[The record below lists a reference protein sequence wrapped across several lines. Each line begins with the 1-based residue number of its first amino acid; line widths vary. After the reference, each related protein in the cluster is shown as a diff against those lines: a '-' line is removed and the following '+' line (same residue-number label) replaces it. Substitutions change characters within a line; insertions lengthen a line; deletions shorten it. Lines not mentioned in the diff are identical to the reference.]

1 MWAAV
6 RLLVERLEG
15 LEVQRDTARC
25 ALEATLVPV
34 HINGLDGF
42 VGIHGLGA
50 SLALLWLGVV
60 WNKAHLQIT
69 TTITIRNTKGLQVVW
84 IISLSLSLYPPS
96 SPSTIMV
103 DDNNMRERMCVCLV
117 ASSGVVGDTGYNN

>member
-1 MWAAV
+1 VAGLGQMWAAV

-69 TTITIRNTKGLQVVW
+69 TTITIRNTKGLQ
-84 IISLSLSLYPPS
+84 
-96 SPSTIMV
+96 
-103 DDNNMRERMCVCLV
+103 
-117 ASSGVVGDTGYNN
+117 